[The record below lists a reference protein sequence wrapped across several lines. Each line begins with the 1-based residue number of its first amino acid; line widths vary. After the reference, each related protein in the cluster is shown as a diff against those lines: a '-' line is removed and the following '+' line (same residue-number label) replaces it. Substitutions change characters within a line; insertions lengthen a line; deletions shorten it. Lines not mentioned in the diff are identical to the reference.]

1 LIDIS
6 NRIQSLT
13 EDHAMKTD
21 ESDLDALLDITASG
35 PAESHRKPAF
45 CIDSPERANWLV
57 RRVLETRAYAIRVRT
72 WAEQEQNRA
81 ERDEARMMYLF
92 GRQLQDWAKQELA
105 GQHDRRKSINLPA
118 GIIGFRQTATQIR
131 IDNQDAVMAWAR
143 EILPEAII
151 VKESLSK
158 AAINGHFAATGEI
171 PDAGITVEP
180 SREKFYIR

>member
-1 LIDIS
+1 LIDFS

-21 ESDLDALLDITASG
+21 ESDLNALLDITTSG
-35 PAESHRKPAF
+35 LAESDCKPAF

-57 RRVLETRAYAIRVRT
+57 RRVLEARAYAIRVRS
-72 WAEQEQNRA
+72 WAEQEQNQS
-81 ERDEARMMYLF
+81 ERDEGRMMYLF
-92 GRQLQDWAKQELA
+92 GRQLQDWATRELA
-105 GQHDRRKSINLPA
+105 SQPGRRKSINLPA